1 MSLISLITDYQI
13 SQGRFPLGW
22 LNPWLYGSGYA
33 GFNYFTREITKAA
46 VPRVSLL
53 SRDGI
58 L

>member
-1 MSLISLITDYQI
+1 MGLISPIDDCQI
-13 SQGRFPLGW
+13 LQGRFPLGW

-33 GFNYFTREITKAA
+33 GFNNITREITKAA
-46 VPRVSLL
+46 VLRGSLL